1 MLLGRMQSSPSCPCP
16 PSFCGWAKMALA
28 GPFAL
33 HACTLLPWAWV
44 SARWAR
50 PVGTRVVF
58 PNDLRGCRSRGPGI
72 NRNAADSSL
81 ASALISTRISLN
93 RSNSSASFPLAPY
106 IKSWPLPPD
115 CFTRATIVE
124 PWSAERNRKPPRPS
138 SCITVAG
145 DSLMGQGVSLGP
157 WERLHSFAGSG
168 GKPGDRELLDGA
180 TPPPQICLVVASL
193 AAAPITGK
201 ESLIMVTM
209 LRTSCSSVQF
219 DSGARGRLMGVLP
232 RPPPPGLVCAS
243 PPTGHARLA
252 CGVWCARCVGEDGC
266 LPLISL
272 WAVQIRWQNN
282 PWVRLICAV
291 DLDPAVSG

>member
-16 PSFCGWAKMALA
+16 PSFCGWAKIALA
-28 GPFAL
+28 GPFAP

-93 RSNSSASFPLAPY
+93 RSNNSASFPLAPY

-145 DSLMGQGVSLGP
+145 DSLMVQGVSLGP

-232 RPPPPGLVCAS
+232 RPPPRGHGGGAAAWVVWEEEESLAVC
-243 PPTGHARLA
+243 
-252 CGVWCARCVGEDGC
+252 
-266 LPLISL
+266 LIL
-272 WAVQIRWQNN
+272 NGY
-282 PWVRLICAV
+282 
-291 DLDPAVSG
+291 D